1 MEVLKR
7 KNTEIE
13 GDVLFKSSRKFPGT
27 NERVFPDGKDLLN
40 VQLRIKGSTLR
51 ISRFPEVTRNVP
63 PLGMAFLLSTCPTQ
77 HPAAS
82 FTKSFPITLS
92 LCCPS
97 VRVTPPSSHARTVPC
112 AWIISHLMLYISFLH
127 VCFLLLGETLRP
139 TEF

>member
-63 PLGMAFLLSTCPTQ
+63 PLGMAFPLSVHLPHTTPGSLLHKVFPNHPFPLLPFSTSDPSLIPCP
-77 HPAAS
+77 HCALCMDHISPDALYLFSACLFPA
-82 FTKSFPITLS
+82 T
-92 LCCPS
+92 
-97 VRVTPPSSHARTVPC
+97 R
-112 AWIISHLMLYISFLH
+112 
-127 VCFLLLGETLRP
+127 
-139 TEF
+139 